1 MSINANS
8 LSITD
13 ALVDFLRESGLE
25 QTVMDRQ
32 IEEVWPQVMGETVQ
46 QLTRSVEVKDGML
59 YVRVNSAALKAQL
72 FENRFELVRKLNEA
86 VGAPAIS
93 GDSCVP
99 VALMKNSSQAMLL
112 IMKNSANGLNV
123 SEKQSVTHYST
134 GATWNYRD
142 ISDTMDI

>member
-1 MSINANS
+1 MPTSANT

-59 YVRVNSAALKAQL
+59 YVRVNSAALKTQL

-86 VGAPAIS
+86 VGAPAI
-93 GDSCVP
+93 
-99 VALMKNSSQAMLL
+99 
-112 IMKNSANGLNV
+112 
-123 SEKQSVTHYST
+123 
-134 GATWNYRD
+134 RD
-142 ISDTMDI
+142 CRILG